1 MATHFGILGWRI
13 PWTEEP
19 GMLQLWCCKELN
31 TTVGLSMHTHMYTHT
46 WSDKKMIHI
55 ERAGAEGR
63 ERPVWVWPLPLF
75 ARGLQ
80 AGLRLR
86 PPKKKKKKVIYIGM
100 NKMKYKSWKNYMANM
115 NCYGVDILERA
126 LIRDVPEKVDRI
138 SIDGV
143 NEEAGLK

>member
-19 GMLQLWCCKELN
+19 GMLQLWCCKELD
-31 TTVGLSMHTHMYTHT
+31 TAVGLSMHTCIYTHT
-46 WSDKKMIHI
+46 WSDI
-55 ERAGAEGR
+55 
-63 ERPVWVWPLPLF
+63 
-75 ARGLQ
+75 
-80 AGLRLR
+80 
-86 PPKKKKKKVIYIGM
+86 KVIYIGM

-115 NCYGVDILERA
+115 NCYGVDILERG
-126 LIRDVPEKVDRI
+126 LIRDVPEKMDRI